1 MSDRH
6 RVGHKAP
13 IALIGI
19 MALIL
24 GAGCAPADSE
34 EGAASSTSVSES
46 SVTTNSEHS
55 VSDAGESASTDEP
68 RTDLEERLVDL
79 PLASLSEEEIDGL
92 LWMRE
97 EEKLAHDVYVALY
110 ELWDLRVFSNISGAE
125 TVHIDSVLTLLDR
138 YGIDDPGKEN
148 PEGVFENPAIQSLY
162 DELTE
167 RGAESIVAA
176 LQVGAYIEEMDIA
189 DLRARASE
197 AEDIALVYGNLER
210 GSRNHLR
217 AFMRNLEQRDESYEP
232 TVLTESEFAEIV
244 DSPTE
249 MGDGSSAA
257 AGEATGTGRGYRGGR
272 SGSSAG

>member
-6 RVGHKAP
+6 RGGHKAS

-34 EGAASSTSVSES
+34 EGAGSSTLAPDRAVTSTSQLTASE
-46 SVTTNSEHS
+46 T
-55 VSDAGESASTDEP
+55 GGPASTNDH

-79 PLASLSEEEIDGL
+79 PLATLSDEEIDGL
-92 LWMRE
+92 LLMRE
-97 EEKLAHDVYVALY
+97 EEKLAHDVYVTLY
-110 ELWDLRVFSNISGAE
+110 ELWDLRVFDNISGAE

-138 YGIDDPGKEN
+138 YGIDDPGREN
-148 PEGVFENPAIQSLY
+148 PAGVFENPAIQTLY

-167 RGAESIVAA
+167 RGAESVVAA
-176 LQVGAYIEEMDIA
+176 LQVGAYIEELDIA

-217 AFMRNLEQRDESYEP
+217 AFVRNLEQRGGTYAP
-232 TVLTESEFAEIV
+232 TVLTAADFAEIV
-244 DSPTE
+244 DTPTE
-249 MGDGSSAA
+249 MGDASSAA
-257 AGEATGTGRGYRGGR
+257 AEEPRAGRGYRGGR
-272 SGSSAG
+272 GSSSAG